1 MKLRKKLALALVLA
15 NALSA
20 SAMAASYT
28 VQPGDVLWKIAED
41 FGTDYQTLAAANDI
55 DNPHLIYVGQEIVWR
70 GTEAEIPTP
79 EVSGALTK
87 SASAKGFQSDVEV
100 AVTMENGKI
109 TALEVVSHG
118 ETQGIGTNAI
128 DALPSKIVEYQTVAV
143 DGVAGATMTSG
154 AIIEATKSALV
165 ALGANV
171 ADFSSAVEMGE
182 VSTEVIEKS
191 ADVVIIGA
199 GGAGLNAAVE
209 VLRAGGSAILIE
221 KMPSV
226 GGNTLLSGTALNAY
240 DPQRQEAMTILESEL
255 GLLDEMLTME
265 FEDELVQEWQAT
277 FALEV
282 EEYKASGEDYL
293 FDSPSLHKL
302 HTYIGGDMI
311 GSPEVIDAFAE
322 GGLAAVEYIE
332 DFGVEW
338 IPSINS
344 AIGSYWRRS
353 HSTAKTFG
361 EAGADYILPQ
371 AEFVRE
377 NGGVILT
384 EYTAEQIVME
394 GGKVVG
400 VKGRT
405 AEGQP
410 FEISADKNVI
420 LATGGF
426 GSNVEMREHYNVQWP
441 TLDASVPTTNGPT
454 SMGEGIVMAEQIGA
468 NLVDMEWIQLLPTYG
483 GGLFTPYTQNQL
495 YINHDAKRFIAEDSA
510 RDDLASAILEQE
522 NGETWI
528 LSDANTVN
536 DVIAPIYVAEMKV
549 SQGLLF
555 KADTLEELAELA
567 GLDADT
573 LIATVEDYNRGLREK
588 DDSFGRKF
596 MDQEIDDAPYYIGL
610 SQPMI
615 HHTMDGVEVNGQSEV
630 LDTEGNVIEGLLAA
644 GEVTGGL
651 HGTNRLGGNGIA
663 DMVIFGRQA
672 GINAMK

>member
-1 MKLRKKLALALVLA
+1 MKLRNKLAMALVLA
-15 NALSA
+15 NALST

-28 VQPGDVLWKIAED
+28 VQSGDVLWKIAQD
-41 FGTDYQTLAAANDI
+41 FGTDYQTLAKANNI
-55 DNPHLIYVGQEIVWR
+55 SNPNLIYVGQEITWTGGVE
-70 GTEAEIPTP
+70 TTPTP
-79 EVSGALTK
+79 EIAKAVTET
-87 SASAKGFQSDVEV
+87 ASAKGFQSDVEV

-118 ETQGIGTNAI
+118 ETQGIGTNAV
-128 DALPSKIVEYQTVAV
+128 DALPSKIVANQTVAV
-143 DGVAGATMTSG
+143 DSVAGATMTSN

-171 ADFSSAVEMGE
+171 DDFSSAVEAGE
-182 VSTEVIEKS
+182 TSTDVIKNS
-191 ADVVIIGA
+191 ADVVIVGA
-199 GGAGLNAAVE
+199 GGAGINAAVE
-209 VLRAGGSAILIE
+209 VLRAGGSVILIE
-221 KMPSV
+221 KMPYV

-255 GLLDEMLTME
+255 DALDELLEME

-277 FALEV
+277 LALEV
-282 EEYKASGEDYL
+282 AEYKASGEDYL

-311 GSPEVIDAFAE
+311 NNPEVVDAFAE

-338 IPSINS
+338 VPSINS

-353 HSTAKTFG
+353 HSTAKTYG

-371 AEFVRE
+371 TEFVEE
-377 NGGVILT
+377 NGGVILL
-384 EYTAEQIVME
+384 EHTAEEIVMD
-394 GGKVVG
+394 GDRVVG
-400 VKGRT
+400 VKGT
-405 AEGQP
+405 TSSGQP
-410 FEISADKNVI
+410 FEISANKNVI

-426 GSNVEMREHYNVQWP
+426 GSNVEMREEYNVQWP

-454 SMGEGIVMAEQIGA
+454 SMGEGIIMAEEIGA

-536 DVIAPIYVAEMKV
+536 DIIAPVYVAEMKIN
-549 SQGLLF
+549 QGLLF

-573 LIATVEDYNRGLREK
+573 LIATVEDYNRGVREK
-588 DDSFGRKF
+588 DDTFGRKF

-615 HHTMDGVEVNGQSEV
+615 HHTMGGVEVNGESEV
-630 LDTEGNVIEGLLAA
+630 IDVNGNVIEGLFAA